1 VSILGVIVRTQPA
14 HADAVQCALRTLP
27 GLDIAATANGRFVV
41 VIEDSDSAHAADTL
55 TRITRL
61 EQVIGTSLVYE
72 YSGPDSPAPEGA
84 AVDFKAWRSDPEP
97 RGRRT
102 A

>member
-1 VSILGVIVRTQPA
+1 MSILGVIVRTQPA
-14 HADAVQCALRTLP
+14 HADDVQRALRTLP
-27 GLDIAATANGRFVV
+27 GLDIAAAANGRFVV

-72 YSGPDSPAPEGA
+72 YSGPDAPAPEGA
-84 AVDFKAWRSDPEP
+84 VADFKAWRSNPEA
-97 RGRRT
+97 RGRQT
-102 A
+102 T